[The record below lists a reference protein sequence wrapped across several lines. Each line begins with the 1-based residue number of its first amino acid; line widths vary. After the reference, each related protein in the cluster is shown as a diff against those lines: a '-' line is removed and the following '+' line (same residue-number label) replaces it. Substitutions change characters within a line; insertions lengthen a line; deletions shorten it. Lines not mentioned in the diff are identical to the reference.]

1 MYTSK
6 TSTKGQIV
14 IPKEY
19 RDKLGIKAGARV
31 GISLAA
37 DRVEIYAL
45 PEDPIEAARGMFSEG
60 PSLVDALL
68 EERKKEKEHEDRFF
82 SS

>member
-6 TSTKGQIV
+6 TSMKGQIV

-19 RDKLGIKAGARV
+19 RDRLGIKAGDRV
-31 GISLAA
+31 GISVVA
-37 DRVEIYAL
+37 DHVEIYAL
-45 PEDPIEAARGMFSEG
+45 PENPIEAYCGIFSDG

-68 EERKKEKEHEDRFF
+68 EERKKEKEHEDGLLG
-82 SS
+82 S